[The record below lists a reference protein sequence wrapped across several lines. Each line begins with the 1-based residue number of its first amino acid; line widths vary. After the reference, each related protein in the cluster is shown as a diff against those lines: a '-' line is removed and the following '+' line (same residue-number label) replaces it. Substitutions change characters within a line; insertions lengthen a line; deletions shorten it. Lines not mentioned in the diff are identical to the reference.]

1 MAFGRAIVADL
12 FDKARKNCTDE
23 DIDECRAYLDR
34 YIGWCLDSLYYPA
47 MYRDAGIADAYQF
60 RNAVMA
66 DPGRQSHH
74 DAMTAKVRKFFAK
87 IGAA

>member
-1 MAFGRAIVADL
+1 MSAAPTGSLYRLVP
-12 FDKARKNCTDE
+12 
-23 DIDECRAYLDR
+23 
-34 YIGWCLDSLYYPA
+34 DSLYYPA

>member
-1 MAFGRAIVADL
+1 MSAAPTWIAISAG
-12 FDKARKNCTDE
+12 AWTRCIT
-23 DIDECRAYLDR
+23 R
-34 YIGWCLDSLYYPA
+34 P
-47 MYRDAGIADAYQF
+47 YRDAGIADAYQF